1 MGAATRRPFPRF
13 VAAVLPR
20 KESHVPTE
28 LIIHAVNR
36 GGMVVTAGDGRHSV
50 TMDYPAPGASGDE
63 LAGLTPLRMLLAS
76 LAACS
81 GNSLA
86 VLLRKMRQPVGD
98 VEVDA
103 RGLRRDEHPTVITEI
118 ALEFTVHGAG
128 VEPEAV
134 EKALAISEEQ
144 VCPVWA
150 MLKGQTPIV
159 STYRLVED

>member
-1 MGAATRRPFPRF
+1 M
-13 VAAVLPR
+13 
-20 KESHVPTE
+20 PTE
-28 LIIHAVNR
+28 LVIHAVNR
-36 GGMVVTAGDGRHSV
+36 GGMVVTAGDGRHTV
-50 TMDYPAPGASGDE
+50 TMDYPMPGASGEE

-81 GNSLA
+81 GNSVA
-86 VLLRKMRQPVGD
+86 ALLRKMRQPVGE

-103 RGLRRDEHPTVITEI
+103 RGLRREEHPTVITDI

-128 VEPEAV
+128 VEPAAV

-150 MLKGQTPIV
+150 MLKGTTPITA
-159 STYRLVED
+159 TYCVVADAGGRV

>member
-1 MGAATRRPFPRF
+1 M
-13 VAAVLPR
+13 
-20 KESHVPTE
+20 PTE
-28 LIIHAVNR
+28 LVVHAVNR
-36 GGMVVTAGDGRHSV
+36 GGMIVTAGDDHHTV
-50 TMDYPAPGASGDE
+50 TMDYPMPGAESEE

-86 VLLRKMRQPVGD
+86 VLLRKMRQPVAE

-118 ALEFTVHGAG
+118 ALEFTVRGAG
-128 VEPEAV
+128 VEPAAV

-150 MLKGQTPIV
+150 MLKGATPITA
-159 STYRLVED
+159 TYRVVEDQPG

>member
-1 MGAATRRPFPRF
+1 M
-13 VAAVLPR
+13 
-20 KESHVPTE
+20 PTE
-28 LIIHAVNR
+28 LTIHAVNR
-36 GGMVVTAGDGRHSV
+36 GGMVVTAGDGRHTV
-50 TMDYPAPGASGDE
+50 TMDYPMPGTESE
-63 LAGLTPLRMLLAS
+63 KLAGLTPLRMLLAS

-81 GNSLA
+81 GNTLA

-103 RGLRRDEHPTVITEI
+103 RGLRREEHPTVITEI

-128 VEPEAV
+128 VEPAAV

-150 MLKGQTPIV
+150 MLKGGTPIA
-159 STYRLVED
+159 STYRIVED

>member
-1 MGAATRRPFPRF
+1 M
-13 VAAVLPR
+13 L
-20 KESHVPTE
+20 TE
-28 LIIHAVNR
+28 LTIHAVNR
-36 GGMVVTAGDGRHSV
+36 GGMVVTAGDGRHTV
-50 TMDYPAPGASGDE
+50 TMDYPMPGTESE
-63 LAGLTPLRMLLAS
+63 KLAGLTPLRMLLAS

-81 GNSLA
+81 GNTLA

-103 RGLRRDEHPTVITEI
+103 RGLRREEHPTVIAEI

-128 VEPEAV
+128 VEPAAV

-150 MLKGQTPIV
+150 MLKGGTPITA
-159 STYRLVED
+159 TYRIEADEDLVSR

>member
-1 MGAATRRPFPRF
+1 M
-13 VAAVLPR
+13 
-20 KESHVPTE
+20 
-28 LIIHAVNR
+28 I
-36 GGMVVTAGDGRHSV
+36 VTAGDGRHTV
-50 TMDYPAPGASGDE
+50 TMDYPMPGAESEE

-86 VLLRKMRQPVGD
+86 VLLRKMRQPVGE

-103 RGLRRDEHPTVITEI
+103 RGLRRDVHPSVITEI

-128 VEPEAV
+128 VESAAV

-144 VCPVWA
+144 MCPVWA
-150 MLKGQTPIV
+150 MLKDGTPIIA
-159 STYRLVED
+159 TYCVVEE

>member
-1 MGAATRRPFPRF
+1 M
-13 VAAVLPR
+13 
-20 KESHVPTE
+20 PTE
-28 LIIHAVNR
+28 LVIHAVNR
-36 GGMVVTAGDGRHSV
+36 GGMVVTAGDGRHTV
-50 TMDYPAPGASGDE
+50 TMDHPTPGAGSEE

-86 VLLRKMRQPVGD
+86 VLLRKMRQPVAA

-118 ALEFTVHGAG
+118 TLELAVHGAD
-128 VEPEAV
+128 VEPAAV

-144 VCPVWA
+144 VCTVWA
-150 MLKGQTPIV
+150 MLKGGTPIA
-159 STYRLVED
+159 SSYRIVDG

>member
-1 MGAATRRPFPRF
+1 MGTATTHE
-13 VAAVLPR
+13 
-20 KESHVPTE
+20 KESGVPTE
-28 LIIHAVNR
+28 LVIHAVNR
-36 GGMVVTAGDGRHSV
+36 GGMVVTAGDARHTV
-50 TMDYPAPGASGDE
+50 TMDYPMPGAESDE

-86 VLLRKMRQPVGD
+86 VLLRKMRQPVGE

-103 RGLRRDEHPTVITEI
+103 RGVRRDEHPTVITEI
-118 ALEFTVHGAG
+118 ALEFTVHGVG
-128 VEPEAV
+128 VERAAV

-150 MLKGQTPIV
+150 MLKGGTPIT
-159 STYRLVED
+159 SSYRIVEA